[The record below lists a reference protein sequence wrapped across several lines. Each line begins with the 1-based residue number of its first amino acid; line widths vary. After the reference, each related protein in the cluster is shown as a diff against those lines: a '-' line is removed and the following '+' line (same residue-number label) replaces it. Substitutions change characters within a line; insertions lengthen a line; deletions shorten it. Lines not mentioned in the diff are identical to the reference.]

1 MLPPLEMPLLQ
12 AKHRCKQPEVYAW
25 VWVKHVYCMKNLQG
39 AICQLAPEQIIFHGS
54 YTSSYGTAHCREW
67 REEKRE
73 RENSSDVI
81 NFITED
87 IARSR
92 LLTWLP
98 AASRPSSLPH

>member
-1 MLPPLEMPLLQ
+1 
-12 AKHRCKQPEVYAW
+12 
-25 VWVKHVYCMKNLQG
+25 MKNLQG

-54 YTSSYGTAHCREW
+54 YTSSYGTAHCRKGSWE
-67 REEKRE
+67 RERE

-98 AASRPSSLPH
+98 AAD

>member
-1 MLPPLEMPLLQ
+1 MALTHLAMELLIVE
-12 AKHRCKQPEVYAW
+12 K
-25 VWVKHVYCMKNLQG
+25 G
-39 AICQLAPEQIIFHGS
+39 AGKE
-54 YTSSYGTAHCREW
+54 
-67 REEKRE
+67 RE

-98 AASRPSSLPH
+98 AAD

>member
-1 MLPPLEMPLLQ
+1 M
-12 AKHRCKQPEVYAW
+12 
-25 VWVKHVYCMKNLQG
+25 
-39 AICQLAPEQIIFHGS
+39 S
-54 YTSSYGTAHCREW
+54 
-67 REEKRE
+67 EERE

-98 AASRPSSLPH
+98 AAD